1 MLRQIRIG
9 LALGLGLALATSVA
23 SAQPRP
29 PDEQMRRAADAMA
42 KAIKGWPGGIVF
54 TCVVAPVA
62 LETDAVRQICV
73 HAAASA
79 SALAAQVKL
88 KFAQAPDA
96 QNFLQQV
103 LRERALGLTVVISP
117 SDFKAPLAALVI
129 RLKASREYPDV
140 VSAGARAAPNPAANP
155 LATPRGGEVLFWEE
169 TLVGSGPPPQLATA
183 MAPQID
189 EKLREFFA
197 VYKP

>member
-1 MLRQIRIG
+1 M
-9 LALGLGLALATSVA
+9 
-23 SAQPRP
+23 SAQ
-29 PDEQMRRAADAMA
+29 
-42 KAIKGWPGGIVF
+42 
-54 TCVVAPVA
+54 
-62 LETDAVRQICV
+62 VR
-73 HAAASA
+73 
-79 SALAAQVKL
+79 L
-88 KFAQAPDA
+88 KFAQATDT

-103 LRERALGLTVVISP
+103 IRERALGLAVVISP

-129 RLKASREYPDV
+129 RLKASREYPDA

-169 TLVGSGPPPQLATA
+169 TLVGSGPPAQLATA

-197 VYKP
+197 AYKP